1 MLATIVLPPIS
12 ELAPI
17 CERHHISRLRLFG
30 STARGENRVDSD
42 VDLLVDFETGHI
54 ETLES
59 LDRLE
64 SDLSDL
70 FDGRRID
77 LVKPQ
82 LLHWFIRDS
91 VLASGQTIYE
101 R

>member
-1 MLATIVLPPIS
+1 MLATFASPSLA
-12 ELAPI
+12 ELTPI
-17 CERHHISRLRLFG
+17 CERHHICRLRLFG
-30 STARGENRVDSD
+30 STVRGENRPDSD
-42 VDLLVDFETGHI
+42 VDLLVDYEPGHV

-64 SDLSDL
+64 TDLSDL
-70 FDGRRID
+70 FYGRAID

-91 VLASGQTIYE
+91 VLASAQTIYE